1 MQKSI
6 RLFRRKLLCA
16 DSRQGD
22 ISAPACVC
30 ISEILQIR
38 LHGIRQCLDGSYL
51 RLKTV
56 TIGYTFP
63 EKITKKIG
71 MKGLRIAFSGTNLLT
86 FTNYLGMDPEMSSSV
101 GSSNSKLGIDQSSYP
116 AARLYTLNVN
126 FKF

>member
-1 MQKSI
+1 MQ
-6 RLFRRKLLCA
+6 
-16 DSRQGD
+16 
-22 ISAPACVC
+22 
-30 ISEILQIR
+30 
-38 LHGIRQCLDGSYL
+38 DGSYL